1 MNEDHGSERPWTTE
15 LTQNVLAALSQSL
28 HGERNTSE
36 TTAQLQI
43 GKMVYVLA
51 RDAVAVS
58 VSDVM
63 AMLYVSPEGGG
74 GGDIKWSAM
83 L

>member
-1 MNEDHGSERPWTTE
+1 MNEDHGSEKPWTTE
-15 LTQNVLAALSQSL
+15 LSQNVLAASSQRL
-28 HGERNTSE
+28 NGERNNNE
-36 TTAQLQI
+36 TTEQLQI
-43 GKMVYVLA
+43 GKMVHVLA

-63 AMLYVSPEGGG
+63 SILYVSP